1 MFVTGRTSSLAED
14 SQHALRSLSVF
25 INHLARL
32 SLRFVIGL
40 RVRRRHFGILD
51 AQTMTGRGKEVA
63 MSYRYN
69 TIDIIVGVGMCAILF
84 GALLLFLAVN
94 GTYQAVLPNAPAMEQ
109 SSSMDNG
116 QAFLQP
122 ALGQAILDQALME
135 HRTNR
140 TLALSVA
147 EWNRVTMA
155 YHDWQSGSSGWL
167 GTVLNQGVT
176 LPAAHLARVQG
187 VMGRGIV
194 NFTKRGVRN
203 GLLSVDQYGTL
214 YNMKMIGAIEAQGQ
228 RLHNEFASTW
238 QTMLGRRIV
247 EASQHDW
254 FQEGAIQERLGSA
267 VVHVAHA
274 QMNAEKAQAAQQ
286 EQLASLIVAAVRSE
300 GIGDHPMQPTITAA
314 PAVPSENIVITSTAP
329 ASWPEIPM
337 GYLIVA
343 GVLLAAVFLAG
354 LSMAAQSRETRA
366 LAQMKRDAERWAFR
380 MAA

>member
-1 MFVTGRTSSLAED
+1 
-14 SQHALRSLSVF
+14 
-25 INHLARL
+25 
-32 SLRFVIGL
+32 
-40 RVRRRHFGILD
+40 
-51 AQTMTGRGKEVA
+51 

-94 GTYQAVLPNAPAMEQ
+94 GTYQAVLPNAPGVEQ

-116 QAFLQP
+116 LRFLQP
-122 ALGQAILDQALME
+122 ALGQAIVDQALME
-135 HRTNR
+135 RRTNQA
-140 TLALSVA
+140 LAHSVT

-176 LPAAHLARVQG
+176 VPAAHLARVQG

-203 GLLSVDQYGTL
+203 GLLSVDQYDTA
-214 YNMKMIGAIEAQGQ
+214 YNMNMIGAIEAQGQ
-228 RLHNEFASTW
+228 RLHNAFASTW

-254 FQEGAIQERLGSA
+254 LQEGAIQERLGSA
-267 VVHVAHA
+267 VVQVAHA
-274 QMNAEKAQAAQQ
+274 QMNGGKGHAAQQ
-286 EQLASLIVAAVRSE
+286 EQLASLIVAAARNE
-300 GIGDHPMQPTITAA
+300 GITDRPMQPTVTTA
-314 PAVPSENIVITSTAP
+314 PTVPSKLIAVASTES

-343 GVLLAAVFLAG
+343 GVLLATVFLAG
-354 LSMAAQSRETRA
+354 LSMAAQSREARA